1 MNIAVMGSGGWGL
14 AMAKCMAEKGHS
26 VAVWSHKP
34 ETTAMLRRDR
44 CNPKLLRGVTLPAGT
59 PIAIMGNTGQSRGST
74 GVHLHFMLTK
84 GAMDSLGLC
93 KGFDPRKLLAPGTEA
108 IKAKVKEKME
118 LFGSVGKA

>member
-44 CNPKLLRGVTLPAGT
+44 CNPKLLRGVTLPAGISFT
-59 PIAIMGNTGQSRGST
+59 DDPGCARGCPIVVIAVPVVLFTFVGVNTLLPG
-74 GVHLHFMLTK
+74 LHSY
-84 GAMDSLGLC
+84 G
-93 KGFDPRKLLAPGTEA
+93 
-108 IKAKVKEKME
+108 
-118 LFGSVGKA
+118 